1 MVKKLDDSMMIWY
14 ADNFLD
20 TTPRTQSIKEIIHK
34 LEFIVIKMLC
44 SVNKT
49 IVIKRQQQEIL

>member
-1 MVKKLDDSMMIWY
+1 MMIWY
-14 ADNFLD
+14 DNNFLD
-20 TTPRTQSIKEIIHK
+20 TTPRTQCIKEIIHK
-34 LEFIVIKMLC
+34 LEFIVIKMFC